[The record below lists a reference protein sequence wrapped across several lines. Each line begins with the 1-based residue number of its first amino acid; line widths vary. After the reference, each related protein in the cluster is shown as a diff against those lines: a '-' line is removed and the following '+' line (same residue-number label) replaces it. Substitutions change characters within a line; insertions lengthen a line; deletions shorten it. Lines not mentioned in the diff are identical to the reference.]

1 MMRQQT
7 MSMNQEIFNIGLDV
21 ETISLYLL
29 CCGLADSDT
38 AISVKN
44 LLPVWNSS
52 EAALNQG
59 LDELENRNIISRI
72 LSDQEGKHIYKLTDL
87 KQWKL

>member
-1 MMRQQT
+1 MRQQT
-7 MSMNQEIFNIGLDV
+7 MSMNQEIFSTGLDV

-52 EAALNQG
+52 EAALNNG
-59 LDELENRNIISRI
+59 LDELENRNILAR
-72 LSDQEGKHIYKLTDL
+72 LLWDQEGNHIYRLTDL
-87 KQWKL
+87 KDWKV